1 MQGGVK
7 NIQNMKPKLN
17 QFDELRERF
26 KAKREAKKP
35 FQSAGPEAM
44 NESRRRKPAKP
55 KCQAMYDENGILNPD
70 YKGRWI

>member
-1 MQGGVK
+1 
-7 NIQNMKPKLN
+7 MKPKLN

-44 NESRRRKPAKP
+44 NENRKRKPAKP
-55 KCQAMYDENGILNPD
+55 KCQAMYDYREIFNASFRQNWLV
-70 YKGRWI
+70 